1 MEDIFGSP
9 KRYFEQVADSI
20 PPAQSSRVPGAKSTT
35 DLEGL
40 QTLPGRNRTTSRASR
55 TMLPAAAAAAAAA
68 ADPATTEPRMFPGI
82 LYEKERRR
90 SRRFSSAGG
99 SEGTSTETVI
109 PELAKFAVKEQEEVD
124 QDEQSERS

>member
-20 PPAQSSRVPGAKSTT
+20 PPAQSSRVPGAKSTI

-55 TMLPAAAAAAAAA
+55 TMLPAAA

-109 PELAKFAVKEQEEVD
+109 PELAKIAVKEQEEVD